1 MGGAVRGG
9 NLYGRFPVLATKN
22 AANNNFDGSA
32 DQLGNGSLLPVSSV
46 DQLGATLAR
55 WMGVSEA
62 GVTEIFQN
70 LANWNA
76 SARDL
81 GFLNA

>member
-1 MGGAVRGG
+1 
-9 NLYGRFPVLATKN
+9 
-22 AANNNFDGSA
+22 
-32 DQLGNGSLLPVSSV
+32 
-46 DQLGATLAR
+46 
-55 WMGVSEA
+55 MGVSEA
-62 GVTEIFQN
+62 GVTEIFPN